1 MGILN
6 KLFGPPSKDKFAKM
20 VMTSVRQKGEMGK
33 VVYDPNE
40 FRLVVDGEK
49 GTRLFLSN
57 AYYEYCTAPRKERPE
72 ILQKYVRNWFVGQK
86 EMPEDF
92 ADIKP
97 DLMPIV
103 RSRSYYELNRQRVA
117 LDGSKTPDWAY
128 QILNDYLV
136 IGLVY
141 DMREAIRTIHQDDLD
156 KWGVTFYE
164 ALEIAR
170 DNLSQLPQQVI
181 GPADGEGV
189 YLSAMGDSYDSSRL
203 LLLDLIRQFKVKGDP
218 IAMVPNRNALIVAG
232 SEDVEGLKGM
242 LALAKDAMQKPYT
255 IGGIAMRLD
264 GEDWVTWLPDPSH
277 PLYKDFRLLQIQTY
291 GQEYDEQMELLNKL
305 HEKKGEDIF
314 VASYS
319 AMENKENGN
328 LLSCCVWSKNVLTL
342 LPKTDLVAFI
352 QEGAKPR
359 IAEWDRVVETVGNLM
374 EPLDMYPPRWRVS
387 EYPTDEQLALIGK
400 EI

>member
-1 MGILN
+1 MGLLK
-6 KLFGPPSKDKFAKM
+6 KLFGPPSKDTFAKM
-20 VMTSVRQKGEMGK
+20 VMASVRQKGETGK
-33 VVYDPNE
+33 IVYDPVE
-40 FRLVVDGEK
+40 FRLVVEGEN

-57 AYYEYCTAPRKERPE
+57 AYYEYCTVPRKERPE
-72 ILQKYVRNWFVGQK
+72 ILQKYIRNWFVTHK

-97 DLMPIV
+97 DIMPIV
-103 RSRSYYELNRQRVA
+103 RSRAYYELNHQRA
-117 LDGSKTPDWAY
+117 ILDGGKTPNWAY

-141 DMREAIRTIHQDDLD
+141 DMREAIRTIHHDDLD
-156 KWGVTFYE
+156 NWGVTFYE

-181 GPADGEGV
+181 GPAEGEGV

-232 SEDVEGLKGM
+232 SEDVKGLKGM
-242 LALAKDAMQKPYT
+242 LALAKEPLQQPYA
-255 IGGIAMRLD
+255 IGGIVMRLD
-264 GEDWVTWLPDPSH
+264 GDDWATWLPDPSN
-277 PLYKDFRLLQIQTY
+277 PLYREFRLLQIQTY
-291 GQEYDEQMELLNKL
+291 GQEYNEQMEILNKL
-305 HEKKGEDIF
+305 HEIKGEDIF

-319 AMENKENGN
+319 AMEHKETGK
-328 LLSCCVWSKNVLTL
+328 LSSCCVWSKNVLTL
-342 LPKTDLVAFI
+342 LPRTDAVAFI
-352 QEGAKPR
+352 QENAKPI
-359 IAEWDRVVETVGNLM
+359 IAEWDRVIETVGNLM
-374 EPLDMYPPRWRVS
+374 EPLDMYPPRWKVS